1 MSGAKAAAEADLQLF
16 AAAVAHEIR
25 TPLTALSG
33 EIEVAL
39 RRDRSPEEYREALRR
54 IAAPLSDLIA
64 ISADLTLLGDPVD
77 RSSTGSRASHLDAIL
92 ARLHDRFR
100 TGHALQIESLPAAH
114 VLVAG
119 DEQRLARAL
128 TLVIE
133 HALRYRR
140 PDSPVVVRVCDAGGG
155 VRMDIDALPSGFWP
169 HTWSSVGAAAMGPAD
184 PLRLRTARRIL
195 DESGGALLRSGE
207 SEWDGVRIELRA
219 CA

>member
-1 MSGAKAAAEADLQLF
+1 MSSAKPATDADLQLF

-39 RRDRSPEEYREALRR
+39 RRERSAEEYREVLRR
-54 IAAPLSDLIA
+54 IAAPLADLVAISSDLA
-64 ISADLTLLGDPVD
+64 LLSDPVD
-77 RSSTGSRASHLDAIL
+77 RSITASRAARLDAIL

-100 TGHALQIESLPAAH
+100 GNRAMQIDALPAAH
-114 VLVAG
+114 VQVAG
-119 DEQRLARAL
+119 DEQRLSRAI

-140 PDSPVVVRVCDAGGG
+140 PDSPLCVRVRDAGSGI
-155 VRMDIDALPSGFWP
+155 RMEIDALPSGFWP
-169 HTWSSVGAAAMGPAD
+169 HTWSSVGAATMGPAD

-195 DESGGALLRSGE
+195 DESGSTLARAGDA
-207 SEWDGVRIELRA
+207 EWDGVRIDLRA
-219 CA
+219 TA

>member
-1 MSGAKAAAEADLQLF
+1 MSGAKAATDADLQLF

-39 RRDRSPEEYREALRR
+39 RRDRSAEEYREVLRR
-54 IAAPLSDLIA
+54 IAAPLSDLVA
-64 ISADLTLLGDPVD
+64 ITSDLALLSDPVD
-77 RSSTGSRASHLDAIL
+77 RSITGSRAARLDAIL
-92 ARLHDRFR
+92 ARLHDRFSGNR
-100 TGHALQIESLPAAH
+100 AMRIDALPAAH
-114 VLVAG
+114 VQVAG

-128 TLVIE
+128 TLIIE

-140 PDSPVVVRVCDAGGG
+140 PDSPLFVRVRDVGGG
-155 VRMDIDALPSGFWP
+155 VSMDIDAPPSGFWP

-195 DESGGALLRSGE
+195 DESGSTLVRAGD

-219 CA
+219 SA